1 MPLNAPAAAAL
12 TGGFDDITHLIE
24 QTMHIPQSEDAIK
37 RELRIDGRRA
47 ALFYV
52 DGMIDNLRV
61 ADYVLRPCME
71 AQNVVCTPEYFMQS
85 VLPLGSAAQT
95 MQLSILLNRVYSGDA
110 ALVVEGMEGAVL
122 CDLKGYAKRGVQKPS
137 SEMVVQGPQ
146 EGFTET
152 MRDNIVLLRRIMRT
166 PSLVSHASNVGS
178 RIPTRVCVLFLDG
191 VAKEEH
197 VQEVLRRIEGCNV
210 DYVSSIGML
219 EQLLEDDPYALL
231 PQVIAT
237 ERPDRAASFLMSGQ
251 VLIAME
257 NAPQMLALP
266 MNALQLFHAPDDTAL
281 RWQYGTFLR
290 LLRVVGLLS
299 ALFAPALFVA
309 LTCFHTEGIPLAL
322 LTSVQEAQSRM
333 PIGVFP
339 ATLLMLLVFS
349 LINEAC
355 TRVPSVMGG
364 SLGVVSAIILGQAAV
379 QADLVNPQL
388 IVMVALSGLGSFV
401 TPDYPTSVALRI
413 MQLLLVLAAGI
424 AGYFGI
430 FLLSFLL
437 LLQILSGRSLGAP
450 LFAPV
455 TPVRPDNPDLVARY
469 PVWRQRLR
477 GYMAN
482 PISMLRTRG
491 RMRGWEEK

>member
-1 MPLNAPAAAAL
+1 MPLNAPMSGAL
-12 TGGFDDITHLIE
+12 AGTFDDHIRLIK
-24 QTMHIPQSEDAIK
+24 QAMHIPISEDAIC
-37 RELRIDGRRA
+37 RELTIDAHRA

-52 DGMIDNLRV
+52 DGMIDNIRV
-61 ADYVLRPCME
+61 AHYVLMPCMQ
-71 AQNVVCTPEYFMQS
+71 ARDVDFTPEYLVQQ
-85 VLPLGSAAQT
+85 VLPIGSASHT
-95 MQLSILLNRVYSGDA
+95 MQLGILLNRVYSGDA
-110 ALVVEGMEGAVL
+110 ALVVEGVEGAVV
-122 CDLKGYAKRGVQKPS
+122 CDIKGYAKRSVQKPS

-152 MRDNIVLLRRIMRT
+152 MRDNIVLLRRIIRT
-166 PSLVSHASNVGS
+166 PQLVSHQSNVGS
-178 RIPTRVCVLFLDG
+178 RIPTRVCVLYLDG
-191 VAKEEH
+191 VAKAEH

-219 EQLLEDDPYALL
+219 EQLLEDDPYALF

-257 NAPQMLALP
+257 NAPQMLSLP

-290 LLRVVGLLS
+290 LLRAVGLMS

-339 ATLLMLLVFS
+339 ATLLMLVVFS

-379 QADLVNPQL
+379 QADIVNPQL

-413 MQLLLVLAAGI
+413 AQILLVIAAGT

-437 LLQILSGRSLGAP
+437 LLQLLSSRSLRAP

-455 TPVRPDNPDLVARY
+455 TPVRPHNPDVVIRY

-477 GYMAN
+477 GYLAN
-482 PISMLRTRG
+482 PVSMLRSRG
-491 RMRGWEEK
+491 RMRSWEER

>member
-1 MPLNAPAAAAL
+1 MPLTAPKQGAL
-12 TGGFDDITHLIE
+12 HGAYDEMIRLME
-24 QTMHIPQSEDAIK
+24 QAMHMPTCEDAIK
-37 RELRIDGRRA
+37 RELTVDGKRA

-52 DGMIDNLRV
+52 DGMIDNTRV
-61 ADYVLRPCME
+61 AQYVLQPCMQ
-71 AQNVVCTPEYFMQS
+71 AQNVIFTPEYLVQTL
-85 VLPLGSAAQT
+85 LPVGSAAHSV
-95 MQLSILLNRVYSGDA
+95 QLSVVLNRIYGGDA
-110 ALVVEGMEGAVL
+110 ALVVEGVDGAVL
-122 CDLKGYAKRGVQKPS
+122 CDIRGYAKRGVQKPS

-152 MRDNIVLLRRIMRT
+152 LRDNIVLLRRMLRT
-166 PSLVSHASNVGS
+166 PQLVSHASSVGS
-178 RIPTRVCVLFLDG
+178 RVPTRVCVLYLEG
-191 VAKEEH
+191 VANKEN
-197 VQEVLRRIEGCNV
+197 VLEVLRRIEGCNV
-210 DYVSSIGML
+210 DFVSSIGML
-219 EQLLEDDPYALL
+219 EQLLEDDPYALF
-231 PQVIAT
+231 PQAIAT
-237 ERPDRAASFLMSGQ
+237 ERPDRAASFLLSGQ

-266 MNALQLFHAPDDTAL
+266 MSALELLHAPDDTAL

-290 LLRVVGLLS
+290 LLRAAGLLS

-309 LTCFHTEGIPLAL
+309 LTCFHTEGIPLSL

-339 ATLLMLLVFS
+339 STLLMLVVFS

-379 QADLVNPQL
+379 QADLVNPQI
-388 IVMVALSGLGSFV
+388 IVIVALSGLGSFV
-401 TPDYPTSVALRI
+401 TPDYPTSIALRI
-413 MQLLLVLAAGI
+413 MQLLLVITAGV
-424 AGYFGI
+424 AGYFGV

-437 LLQILSGRSLGAP
+437 LLQLLSIRSLRAP

-455 TPVRPDNPDLVARY
+455 SPLRPENPDVVVRY

-477 GYMAN
+477 GYLAN
-482 PISMLRTRG
+482 PLSMLRTRG
-491 RMRGWEEK
+491 RMRDWEER

>member
-1 MPLNAPAAAAL
+1 
-12 TGGFDDITHLIE
+12 
-24 QTMHIPQSEDAIK
+24 
-37 RELRIDGRRA
+37 
-47 ALFYV
+47 
-52 DGMIDNLRV
+52 
-61 ADYVLRPCME
+61 
-71 AQNVVCTPEYFMQS
+71 
-85 VLPLGSAAQT
+85 
-95 MQLSILLNRVYSGDA
+95 
-110 ALVVEGMEGAVL
+110 
-122 CDLKGYAKRGVQKPS
+122 
-137 SEMVVQGPQ
+137 
-146 EGFTET
+146 
-152 MRDNIVLLRRIMRT
+152 
-166 PSLVSHASNVGS
+166 
-178 RIPTRVCVLFLDG
+178 
-191 VAKEEH
+191 
-197 VQEVLRRIEGCNV
+197 
-210 DYVSSIGML
+210 
-219 EQLLEDDPYALL
+219 
-231 PQVIAT
+231 
-237 ERPDRAASFLMSGQ
+237 
-251 VLIAME
+251 
-257 NAPQMLALP
+257 

-290 LLRVVGLLS
+290 LLRALGLLS

-379 QADLVNPQL
+379 QADIVNPQL

-401 TPDYPTSVALRI
+401 TPDYPASVALRI
-413 MQLLLVLAAGI
+413 MQLLLVIAAGT

-437 LLQILSGRSLGAP
+437 LLQILSGRSLSAP

-482 PISMLRTRG
+482 PVSMLRTRG

>member
-1 MPLNAPAAAAL
+1 MPLNAPAAGAL
-12 TGGFDDITHLIE
+12 TGSFDENIRLIE
-24 QTMHIPQSEDAIK
+24 AAMHIPQSEDAIR
-37 RELRIDGRRA
+37 RELTVDGRRA
-47 ALFYV
+47 SLFYV
-52 DGMIDNLRV
+52 DGMIDNIRV
-61 ADYVLRPCME
+61 AHYVLQPCMQVKN
-71 AQNVVCTPEYFMQS
+71 ADLTPEYLMQS
-85 VLPLGSAAQT
+85 VLSVGSAAHT
-95 MQLSILLNRVYSGDA
+95 MQLSVLLNRVYGGDA
-110 ALVVEGMEGAVL
+110 ALVVEGVRGAVV
-122 CDLKGYAKRGVQKPS
+122 CDIKGYAKRSVQKPS

-166 PSLVSHASNVGS
+166 PQLISRQSSVGS
-178 RIPTRVCVLFLDG
+178 RIPMRVCVLYLDG

-197 VQEVLRRIEGCNV
+197 VNEVLRRIEGCNV

-251 VLIAME
+251 VLIALE
-257 NAPQMLALP
+257 NAPQMLCMP

-290 LLRVVGLLS
+290 LPRAAGLLS

-309 LTCFHTEGIPLAL
+309 LTCFHTEGIPLSL

-339 ATLLMLLVFS
+339 ATLLMLVVFS

-379 QADLVNPQL
+379 QADIVNPQI

-401 TPDYPTSVALRI
+401 TPDYPTSIALRI
-413 MQLLLVLAAGI
+413 AQLLLVIAAGT

-430 FLLSFLL
+430 FLLAFLFLL
-437 LLQILSGRSLGAP
+437 QMLSGRSLRSP

-455 TPVRPDNPDLVARY
+455 APLRPHNPDEVARL

-477 GYMAN
+477 GYLAN
-482 PISMLRTRG
+482 PVSMLRTRG
-491 RMRGWEEK
+491 RMRGWEEE